1 MKDLEKNYKMKVALL
16 KIIYQSY
23 FITFFQFL
31 QFFGLQLTF
40 WPLKG
45 SILKMGIKYEL
56 EVFLNGPRYI
66 TRVSWSLQTSPF
78 VTWCF

>member
-1 MKDLEKNYKMKVALL
+1 MVERRLL
-16 KIIYQSY
+16 SSRQLSFYN
-23 FITFFQFL
+23 FFPNL
-31 QFFGLQLTF
+31 SFFGTQLAF

-56 EVFLNGPRYI
+56 EVFLNGPRNI

-78 VTWCF
+78 VT